1 VRSPIRLVVVCLF
14 LGAALILPFG
24 VLRAADPAPAA
35 PPATALAK
43 VSPVQIAKSA
53 LLSIEGT
60 PTPHTLD
67 LRIRKLSDKSL
78 ISADDVNVTV
88 DGRSE
93 TVTRVNVDT
102 YQIPADS
109 FRGTGAHEVEI
120 TVPHDGIREILGGKV
135 ILPEAGASA
144 TGLLGDHKQMAWW
157 ILNIVIVLIAAV
169 AISNRK
175 G

>member
-1 VRSPIRLVVVCLF
+1 VRSPIRMVVVCLLACTVLF
-14 LGAALILPFG
+14 LPFG

-43 VSPVQIAKSA
+43 GSPVQIAKSA
-53 LLSIEGT
+53 LLTVEGT
-60 PTPHTLD
+60 PTPQTLD
-67 LRIRKLSDKSL
+67 LRLHKISDKSL
-78 ISADDVNVTV
+78 VSADDVNVTV

-109 FRGTGAHEVEI
+109 FRGSGAHEVEI
-120 TVPHDGIREILGGKV
+120 TVPHDGIREILAGKV
-135 ILPEAGASA
+135 ILPEGGTSA